1 LGFWLIEL
9 IGEEGVKWGPK
20 YRLFVINAT
29 IAAGGALLCFL
40 TVFPTVHDAAP
51 KPGPVTLGLIAEN
64 STGIPVEV
72 VFDHFTVTRPK
83 N

>member
-1 LGFWLIEL
+1 VFAVSTDGTTWREYGRQQ
-9 IGEEGVKWGPK
+9 IGW
-20 YRLFVINAT
+20 
-29 IAAGGALLCFL
+29 
-40 TVFPTVHDAAP
+40 D
-51 KPGPVTLGLIAEN
+51 GPVTLGLIAEN